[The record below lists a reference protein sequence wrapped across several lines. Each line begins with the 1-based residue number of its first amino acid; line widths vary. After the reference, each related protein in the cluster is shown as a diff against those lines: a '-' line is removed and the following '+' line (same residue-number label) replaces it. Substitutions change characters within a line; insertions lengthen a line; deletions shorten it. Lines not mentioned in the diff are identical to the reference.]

1 MLSATVERNCISVY
15 FRLIGFF
22 SFAPKVQFNEM
33 MISIVTVLGVGCTA
47 EQGSTGMTTKESEMN
62 DLDPNCG
69 LEYHQ
74 QGQDQNGSSSP
85 GKKTSLFG
93 RIKDRTRNKVSQI
106 KSKVGMKMSGSTPSE
121 SLEQDQ
127 GVAADDDKSVE
138 EEEDTTKEDV
148 EDTSP
153 PAPTTPSSN
162 TEQETA
168 PASTEFSA
176 GVQEDQAKPELETH
190 TPPQMQDSN
199 GATQG
204 DDQSH
209 DIVNKAAGGA
219 HGLKDAAY
227 GNVAPA
233 AAAVG
238 YEKLLTGSGKKT
250 PQDSNIPN
258 DDDDTSGSQEKAQE
272 FGHSSP
278 DDSHDET
285 IDGVNS
291 AVGNTTAYTQAATD
305 KTKEEAAAGVGN
317 GTTDDTTGPVAA
329 DTTKDCAGAVAD
341 TAKDQSASATGDID
355 GSTTDESSEGHVQ
368 AATDSAK
375 KDGQQ
380 AVDSTAASSA
390 QDDPQK
396 EVGFLGRFSDLIF
409 GKKLPEHETATD
421 TDTET
426 KGFFSFSYCKSVN
439 WKLKHKIH
447 WNFIAIIIFCK
458 SSLHLLWVCFN
469 EVGIRICVLY
479 NFQDGI
485 VALHSRVVS
494 CQNRELVI
502 L

>member
-1 MLSATVERNCISVY
+1 MHWFLQ
-15 FRLIGFF
+15 
-22 SFAPKVQFNEM
+22 FAPKVQFNEM

-47 EQGSTGMTTKESEMN
+47 EQGSTGMTTKESESEMN

-74 QGQDQNGSSSP
+74 HGQDQNGSSSP

-106 KSKVGMKMSGSTPSE
+106 KSKVGMKTSGSTPSE

-153 PAPTTPSSN
+153 PAPTTPSN

-168 PASTEFSA
+168 PASTEFGA

-190 TPPQMQDSN
+190 TPLQMQDSN

-204 DDQSH
+204 EDQSH
-209 DIVNKAAGGA
+209 DTVNKAAGGA

-227 GNVAPA
+227 GTIAAA

-238 YEKLLTGSGKKT
+238 YDKLLTGSGKKT

-272 FGHSSP
+272 NGHNSP
-278 DDSHDET
+278 DASHDET

-291 AVGNTTAYTQAATD
+291 AVGNTTGYTQAATD

-329 DTTKDCAGAVAD
+329 DTTKD
-341 TAKDQSASATGDID
+341 QSASATGDID

-375 KDGQQ
+375 KYGQQ
-380 AVDSTAASSA
+380 ADDSTDASSA

-396 EVGFLGRFSDLIF
+396 EVGFLGRFTDLIF
-409 GKKLPEHETATD
+409 GKKLPEHETATTTD
-421 TDTET
+421 TDTKT
-426 KGFFSFSYCKSVN
+426 TGFFFF
-439 WKLKHKIH
+439 LI
-447 WNFIAIIIFCK
+447 
-458 SSLHLLWVCFN
+458 LQ
-469 EVGIRICVLY
+469 IC
-479 NFQDGI
+479 
-485 VALHSRVVS
+485 
-494 CQNRELVI
+494 ELEH
-502 L
+502 

>member
-15 FRLIGFF
+15 FRWIGFF

-33 MISIVTVLGVGCTA
+33 MISIVKVLGVGCTA

-69 LEYHQ
+69 LEYHHE
-74 QGQDQNGSSSP
+74 GQDQNSSSSP

-93 RIKDRTRNKVSQI
+93 RIKDKTRNKVSQM
-106 KSKVGMKMSGSTPSE
+106 KSKVGMKMSGSTPSD

-153 PAPTTPSSN
+153 RAPTTPSSN

-168 PASTEFSA
+168 PASTELGA
-176 GVQEDQAKPELETH
+176 GVQEDQSEDQAKPELETH
-190 TPPQMQDSN
+190 TPQQMQDSN

-204 DDQSH
+204 EDQSH
-209 DIVNKAAGGA
+209 DTVNKAAGGA

-227 GNVAPA
+227 GTVAAP

-238 YEKLLTGSGKKT
+238 YDKLLTGSGKKT

-272 FGHSSP
+272 NGHSTP
-278 DDSHDET
+278 DASHDET

-305 KTKEEAAAGVGN
+305 NTKEEAAPGVGN
-317 GTTDDTTGPVAA
+317 GTTDGTTGPVAA
-329 DTTKDCAGAVAD
+329 DTTKDSTGSVAD

-380 AVDSTAASSA
+380 ADDSTAASSA

-396 EVGFLGRFSDLIF
+396 EVGFLGRFTDLIF
-409 GKKLPEHETATD
+409 GKKLPEHETATTTD

-426 KGFFSFSYCKSVN
+426 TGFFFF
-439 WKLKHKIH
+439 LI
-447 WNFIAIIIFCK
+447 
-458 SSLHLLWVCFN
+458 LQ
-469 EVGIRICVLY
+469 IC
-479 NFQDGI
+479 
-485 VALHSRVVS
+485 
-494 CQNRELVI
+494 ELEN
-502 L
+502 

>member
-1 MLSATVERNCISVY
+1 MFDHATLFPDLCEFHVGFFSLRFLSFLTMLSATVERNCISVY
-15 FRLIGFF
+15 FRWIGFF

-33 MISIVTVLGVGCTA
+33 MISIVKVLGVGCTA

-69 LEYHQ
+69 LEYHHE
-74 QGQDQNGSSSP
+74 GQDQNSSSSP

-93 RIKDRTRNKVSQI
+93 RIKDKTRNKVSQM
-106 KSKVGMKMSGSTPSE
+106 KSKVGMKMSGSTPSD

-153 PAPTTPSSN
+153 RAPTTPSSN

-168 PASTEFSA
+168 PASTELGA
-176 GVQEDQAKPELETH
+176 GVQEDQSEDQAKPELETH
-190 TPPQMQDSN
+190 TPQQMQDSN

-204 DDQSH
+204 EDQSH
-209 DIVNKAAGGA
+209 DTVNKAAGGA

-227 GNVAPA
+227 GTVAAP

-238 YEKLLTGSGKKT
+238 YDKLLTGSGKKT

-272 FGHSSP
+272 NGHSTP
-278 DDSHDET
+278 DASHDET

-305 KTKEEAAAGVGN
+305 NTKEEAAPGVGN
-317 GTTDDTTGPVAA
+317 GTTDGTTGPVAA
-329 DTTKDCAGAVAD
+329 DTTKDSTGSVAD

-380 AVDSTAASSA
+380 ADDSTAASSA

-396 EVGFLGRFSDLIF
+396 EVGFLGRFTDLIF
-409 GKKLPEHETATD
+409 GKKLPEHETATTTD

-426 KGFFSFSYCKSVN
+426 TGFFFF
-439 WKLKHKIH
+439 LI
-447 WNFIAIIIFCK
+447 
-458 SSLHLLWVCFN
+458 LQ
-469 EVGIRICVLY
+469 IC
-479 NFQDGI
+479 
-485 VALHSRVVS
+485 
-494 CQNRELVI
+494 ELEN
-502 L
+502 

>member
-1 MLSATVERNCISVY
+1 MLSATVDRNCISVH
-15 FRLIGFF
+15 FRWIGFF

-47 EQGSTGMTTKESEMN
+47 QQGSTGMTTKESEMN
-62 DLDPNCG
+62 DLDPNSG

-93 RIKDRTRNKVSQI
+93 RMKDRTRNKVSQM

-153 PAPTTPSSN
+153 PAPATPSSN

-168 PASTEFSA
+168 PASTEAGA
-176 GVQEDQAKPELETH
+176 GVQEDQSEDQAKPEIETH
-190 TPPQMQDSN
+190 TPLQMQDSN

-204 DDQSH
+204 EDQSH
-209 DIVNKAAGGA
+209 DTVNKAAGGA

-227 GNVAPA
+227 GTVAPA

-238 YEKLLTGSGKKT
+238 YDKVLTGSGKKT

-272 FGHSSP
+272 FGHSSA
-278 DDSHDET
+278 DASHDET

-305 KTKEEAAAGVGN
+305 KTKEETAAGVGN
-317 GTTDDTTGPVAA
+317 GTTDDTNGLVAA
-329 DTTKDCAGAVAD
+329 DTTKDCAGSVAD
-341 TAKDQSASATGDID
+341 TAKDQSASPTGDID

-396 EVGFLGRFSDLIF
+396 EVGFLGRFTDLIF
-409 GKKLPEHETATD
+409 GKKLPEHETATTTD
-421 TDTET
+421 TDTKT
-426 KGFFSFSYCKSVN
+426 TGFFFF
-439 WKLKHKIH
+439 LI
-447 WNFIAIIIFCK
+447 
-458 SSLHLLWVCFN
+458 LQ
-469 EVGIRICVLY
+469 IC
-479 NFQDGI
+479 
-485 VALHSRVVS
+485 
-494 CQNRELVI
+494 ELEH
-502 L
+502 

>member
-15 FRLIGFF
+15 FRWIGFF

-69 LEYHQ
+69 LEYHHE
-74 QGQDQNGSSSP
+74 GQDQNSSSSP

-93 RIKDRTRNKVSQI
+93 RIKDKTRNKVSQM
-106 KSKVGMKMSGSTPSE
+106 KSKVGMKMSGSTPSD

-153 PAPTTPSSN
+153 RAPTTPSSN

-168 PASTEFSA
+168 PASTEFGT
-176 GVQEDQAKPELETH
+176 GVQEDQSEDQAKPELETH
-190 TPPQMQDSN
+190 TPQQMQDSN

-204 DDQSH
+204 EDQSH
-209 DIVNKAAGGA
+209 DTVNKAAGGA

-227 GNVAPA
+227 GTVAAP

-238 YEKLLTGSGKKT
+238 YDKLLTGSGKKT

-272 FGHSSP
+272 NGHSSP
-278 DDSHDET
+278 DASHDET

-305 KTKEEAAAGVGN
+305 NTKEEAAPGVGN
-317 GTTDDTTGPVAA
+317 GTTDGTTGPVAA
-329 DTTKDCAGAVAD
+329 DTTKDSTGSVAD

-380 AVDSTAASSA
+380 ADDSTAASSA

-396 EVGFLGRFSDLIF
+396 EVGFLGRFTDLIF
-409 GKKLPEHETATD
+409 GKKLPEHETATTTD

-426 KGFFSFSYCKSVN
+426 TGFFFF
-439 WKLKHKIH
+439 LI
-447 WNFIAIIIFCK
+447 
-458 SSLHLLWVCFN
+458 LQ
-469 EVGIRICVLY
+469 IC
-479 NFQDGI
+479 
-485 VALHSRVVS
+485 
-494 CQNRELVI
+494 ELEN
-502 L
+502 

>member
-1 MLSATVERNCISVY
+1 MFDHATLFPDLCEFHVGFFSLRFLSFSTMLSATVERNCISVY
-15 FRLIGFF
+15 FRWIGFF

-33 MISIVTVLGVGCTA
+33 MISIVMVLGVGCTA
-47 EQGSTGMTTKESEMN
+47 EQGRTGMTTKESEMN
-62 DLDPNCG
+62 DLDPNSG

-74 QGQDQNGSSSP
+74 QGQDQNSSSSP
-85 GKKTSLFG
+85 DKKTSLFG

-127 GVAADDDKSVE
+127 EGVTADDDKSVE

-168 PASTEFSA
+168 PASTETGA
-176 GVQEDQAKPELETH
+176 GVQEDQSEDQAKPELETH
-190 TPPQMQDSN
+190 TPLQDSN

-204 DDQSH
+204 EDQSH
-209 DIVNKAAGGA
+209 DTVNKEAGGA

-227 GNVAPA
+227 GTVAPA

-238 YEKLLTGSGKKT
+238 YDKLLTGSGEKT

-278 DDSHDET
+278 NASHDDT

-329 DTTKDCAGAVAD
+329 DTTKDYAGSVAD

-368 AATDSAK
+368 VASDSAK
-375 KDGQQ
+375 KYGQQ
-380 AVDSTAASSA
+380 ADDSTAASSA

-396 EVGFLGRFSDLIF
+396 EVGFLGRFTDLIF
-409 GKKLPEHETATD
+409 GKKLPEHETATTTD

-426 KGFFSFSYCKSVN
+426 TGFFFLSHTAN
-439 WKLKHKIH
+439 L
-447 WNFIAIIIFCK
+447 
-458 SSLHLLWVCFN
+458 
-469 EVGIRICVLY
+469 
-479 NFQDGI
+479 
-485 VALHSRVVS
+485 
-494 CQNRELVI
+494 
-502 L
+502 

>member
-1 MLSATVERNCISVY
+1 MFDHATLFPDLCEFHVGFFSLRFLSFSTMLSATVERNCISVY
-15 FRLIGFF
+15 FRWIGFF

-69 LEYHQ
+69 LEYHHE
-74 QGQDQNGSSSP
+74 GQDQNSSSSP

-93 RIKDRTRNKVSQI
+93 RIKDKTRNKVSQM
-106 KSKVGMKMSGSTPSE
+106 KSKVGMKMSGSTPSD

-153 PAPTTPSSN
+153 RTPTTPSSN

-168 PASTEFSA
+168 PASTESGA
-176 GVQEDQAKPELETH
+176 GVQEDQSEDQAKPELETH
-190 TPPQMQDSN
+190 TPQQMQDSN

-204 DDQSH
+204 EDQSH
-209 DIVNKAAGGA
+209 DTVNKAAGGA

-227 GNVAPA
+227 GTVAPA

-238 YEKLLTGSGKKT
+238 YDKLLTGSGKKT

-272 FGHSSP
+272 NGHSSP
-278 DDSHDET
+278 DASHDET
-285 IDGVNS
+285 KDGVNS
-291 AVGNTTAYTQAATD
+291 AVGNNTAYTQAAP
-305 KTKEEAAAGVGN
+305 GVGN
-317 GTTDDTTGPVAA
+317 GTTDGTTGPVAA
-329 DTTKDCAGAVAD
+329 DTTKDSAGPVAD
-341 TAKDQSASATGDID
+341 TAKDQSASATGNID
-355 GSTTDESSEGHVQ
+355 GSTTDETSEGHVQ

-380 AVDSTAASSA
+380 ADDSTAASSA

-396 EVGFLGRFSDLIF
+396 EVGFLGRFTDLIF
-409 GKKLPEHETATD
+409 GKKLPEHETATTTD

-426 KGFFSFSYCKSVN
+426 TGGKTTGVEGLPVSEGNSV
-439 WKLKHKIH
+439 
-447 WNFIAIIIFCK
+447 
-458 SSLHLLWVCFN
+458 
-469 EVGIRICVLY
+469 
-479 NFQDGI
+479 Q
-485 VALHSRVVS
+485 
-494 CQNRELVI
+494 Q
-502 L
+502 

>member
-1 MLSATVERNCISVY
+1 MFDHATLFPDLCEFHVGFISLRFLSFSTMLSATVERNCISVY
-15 FRLIGFF
+15 FRWIGFF

-69 LEYHQ
+69 LEYHHE
-74 QGQDQNGSSSP
+74 GQDQNSSSSP

-93 RIKDRTRNKVSQI
+93 RIKDKTRNKVSQM
-106 KSKVGMKMSGSTPSE
+106 KSKVGMKMSGSTPSD

-138 EEEDTTKEDV
+138 EEEDTTKEHV

-153 PAPTTPSSN
+153 RAPTTPSSN

-168 PASTEFSA
+168 PASTEFGA
-176 GVQEDQAKPELETH
+176 GVQEDQSEDQAKPELETH
-190 TPPQMQDSN
+190 TPQQMQDSN

-204 DDQSH
+204 EDQSH
-209 DIVNKAAGGA
+209 DTVNKAAGGA

-227 GNVAPA
+227 GTVAPA

-238 YEKLLTGSGKKT
+238 YDKLLTGSGKKT

-272 FGHSSP
+272 NGHSSP
-278 DDSHDET
+278 DASHDET

-305 KTKEEAAAGVGN
+305 KTKEEAAPGVGN
-317 GTTDDTTGPVAA
+317 DTTDGTTGPVAA
-329 DTTKDCAGAVAD
+329 DTTKDSAGSVAD
-341 TAKDQSASATGDID
+341 TAKDRSASATGDID

-380 AVDSTAASSA
+380 ADDSTAASSA

-396 EVGFLGRFSDLIF
+396 EVGFLGRFTDLIF
-409 GKKLPEHETATD
+409 GKKLPEHETATTTD

-426 KGFFSFSYCKSVN
+426 TGFFFF
-439 WKLKHKIH
+439 LI
-447 WNFIAIIIFCK
+447 
-458 SSLHLLWVCFN
+458 LQ
-469 EVGIRICVLY
+469 IC
-479 NFQDGI
+479 
-485 VALHSRVVS
+485 
-494 CQNRELVI
+494 ELEN
-502 L
+502 

>member
-1 MLSATVERNCISVY
+1 
-15 FRLIGFF
+15 
-22 SFAPKVQFNEM
+22 
-33 MISIVTVLGVGCTA
+33 
-47 EQGSTGMTTKESEMN
+47 MTTKESEMN

-69 LEYHQ
+69 LEYHHE
-74 QGQDQNGSSSP
+74 GQDQNSSSSP

-93 RIKDRTRNKVSQI
+93 RIKDKTRNKVSQI
-106 KSKVGMKMSGSTPSE
+106 KSKVGMKMSGSTPSD
-121 SLEQDQ
+121 SLEQNQ

-153 PAPTTPSSN
+153 RAPTTPSSK

-168 PASTEFSA
+168 PAPTEFGA
-176 GVQEDQAKPELETH
+176 GVQEDQSEDQAKPELETH
-190 TPPQMQDSN
+190 TQQMQDSN

-204 DDQSH
+204 EDQSH
-209 DIVNKAAGGA
+209 DTDNKAAGGA

-227 GNVAPA
+227 GTVAAA

-238 YEKLLTGSGKKT
+238 YDKLLTGAGKKT

-272 FGHSSP
+272 NGHSSP
-278 DDSHDET
+278 DASHDET

-291 AVGNTTAYTQAATD
+291 AVGNTTPYTQAGTD

-329 DTTKDCAGAVAD
+329 DTTKDCAGSVAD
-341 TAKDQSASATGDID
+341 TAKNQSASATGDID
-355 GSTTDESSEGHVQ
+355 GSTNDESSEGHVQ

-380 AVDSTAASSA
+380 ADDSTAASSA

-396 EVGFLGRFSDLIF
+396 EVGFLGRFTDLIF
-409 GKKLPEHETATD
+409 GKKLPEHETATATD

-426 KGFFSFSYCKSVN
+426 TGGKTTGVEGLPASEGNSV
-439 WKLKHKIH
+439 
-447 WNFIAIIIFCK
+447 
-458 SSLHLLWVCFN
+458 
-469 EVGIRICVLY
+469 
-479 NFQDGI
+479 Q
-485 VALHSRVVS
+485 
-494 CQNRELVI
+494 Q
-502 L
+502 

>member
-1 MLSATVERNCISVY
+1 MFDHATLFPDLCEFHVGFFSLRFLSFSTMLSATVERNCISVY
-15 FRLIGFF
+15 FRWIGFF

-69 LEYHQ
+69 LEYHHE
-74 QGQDQNGSSSP
+74 GQDQNSSSSP

-93 RIKDRTRNKVSQI
+93 RIKDKTRNKVSQM
-106 KSKVGMKMSGSTPSE
+106 KSKVGMKMSGSTPSD

-153 PAPTTPSSN
+153 RTPTTPSSN

-168 PASTEFSA
+168 PASTESGA
-176 GVQEDQAKPELETH
+176 GVQEDQSEDQAKPELETH
-190 TPPQMQDSN
+190 TPQQMQDSN

-204 DDQSH
+204 EDQSH
-209 DIVNKAAGGA
+209 DTVNKAAGGA

-227 GNVAPA
+227 GTVAPA

-238 YEKLLTGSGKKT
+238 YDKLLTGSGKKT

-272 FGHSSP
+272 NGHSSP
-278 DDSHDET
+278 DASHDET
-285 IDGVNS
+285 KDGVNS
-291 AVGNTTAYTQAATD
+291 AVGNNTAYTQAATD
-305 KTKEEAAAGVGN
+305 KTKEEAAPGVGN
-317 GTTDDTTGPVAA
+317 GTTDGTTGPVAA
-329 DTTKDCAGAVAD
+329 DTTKDSAGPVAD
-341 TAKDQSASATGDID
+341 TAKDQSASATGNID
-355 GSTTDESSEGHVQ
+355 GSTTDETSEGHVQ

-380 AVDSTAASSA
+380 ADDSTAASSA

-396 EVGFLGRFSDLIF
+396 EVGFLGRFTDLIF
-409 GKKLPEHETATD
+409 GKKLPEHETATTTD

-426 KGFFSFSYCKSVN
+426 TGFFFF
-439 WKLKHKIH
+439 LI
-447 WNFIAIIIFCK
+447 
-458 SSLHLLWVCFN
+458 LQ
-469 EVGIRICVLY
+469 IC
-479 NFQDGI
+479 
-485 VALHSRVVS
+485 
-494 CQNRELVI
+494 ELEN
-502 L
+502 